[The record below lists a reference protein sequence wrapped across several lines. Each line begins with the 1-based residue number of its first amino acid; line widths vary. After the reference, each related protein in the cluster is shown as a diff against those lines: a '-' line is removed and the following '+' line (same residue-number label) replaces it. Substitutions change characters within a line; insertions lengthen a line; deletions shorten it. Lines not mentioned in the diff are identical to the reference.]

1 MGRATRRSSHAVTI
15 AMVAERAG
23 VSAMT
28 VSNVLNGQK
37 KVHDAK
43 RAAVLAAVE
52 ALNYVPNPA
61 ARALAS
67 AAPAQIGLLYHD
79 PQVAYL
85 SALLLGALDTTR
97 RLGAQLLIQ
106 HTPQVEI
113 GAALDA
119 LRTLKRGGA
128 NGFLLPPPFCE
139 LLGGSAELAALGLPV
154 LALSP
159 GADIPGLPG
168 VRIDT
173 FAAARDLTGRL
184 LRLGHRR
191 IAFIS
196 GPSTHSASGPRM
208 EGYRAALQEGGVPF
222 DPVLV
227 APGAFTFESG
237 LAAAGALLTMTPRP
251 TAIFA
256 ANDDMAAAVVSTAH
270 RMGLHIPADLSVVGF
285 DDTPIATRIWPMLT
299 TVRQPVARISEVAV
313 EALVDVLKSPAEPP
327 PLTSRLLP
335 YEIVERDSTG
345 PPTARPVAS

>member
-1 MGRATRRSSHAVTI
+1 MGRAARRSSRAVTI

-37 KVHDAK
+37 RVNEAK
-43 RAAVLAAVE
+43 RSAVLAAVE

-85 SALLLGALDTTR
+85 SALLLGALNATR
-97 RLGAQLLIQ
+97 RLGAQLLLQ
-106 HTPQVEI
+106 HAPQADV
-113 GAALDA
+113 GAALEA
-119 LRTLKRGGA
+119 LRTLKRSGA
-128 NGFLLPPPFCE
+128 NAFLLPAPFCE
-139 LLGGSAELAALGLPV
+139 LLGGSADLAALGLPV
-154 LALSP
+154 VALAP
-159 GADIPGLPG
+159 GADLPGLPG
-168 VRIDT
+168 VRIDD
-173 FAAARDLTGRL
+173 FAAARELTERL
-184 LRLGHRR
+184 LQLGHRR
-191 IAFIS
+191 IAFIG
-196 GPSTHSASGPRM
+196 GPSAHSASRSRM
-208 EGYRAALQEGGVPF
+208 DGYRAALEGRGIPF
-222 DPVLV
+222 DPVLSV
-227 APGAFTFESG
+227 PGAFTFESG

-256 ANDDMAAAVVSTAH
+256 ANDDMAAAVVSAAH

-285 DDTPIATRIWPMLT
+285 DDTPIATRIWPTLT
-299 TVRQPVARISEVAV
+299 TVRQPVALISEAAV

-335 YEIVERDSTG
+335 YEIIERDSTG
-345 PPTARPVAS
+345 PLVRPPLGN